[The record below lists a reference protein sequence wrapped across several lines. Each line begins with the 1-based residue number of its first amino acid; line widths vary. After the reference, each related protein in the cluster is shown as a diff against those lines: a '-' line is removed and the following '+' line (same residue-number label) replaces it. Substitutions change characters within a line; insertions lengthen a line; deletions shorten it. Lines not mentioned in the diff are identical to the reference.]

1 MTNQN
6 TNQNPD
12 RLPPHS
18 EEAERAVLG
27 CVLLDP
33 SKLRTCLERFAGAEV
48 FYVFANRVVF
58 ECMCALERKGRA
70 IDVVTLQQELH
81 ERQQLEG
88 VGGIKGLSE
97 LPDETP
103 SAENLSHYLDI
114 VWEKY
119 LARLK
124 IQQSL
129 AIVEQIQAIDG
140 LTEPVIARA
149 RELETSFE
157 AEVHRGTMTPR
168 YLKDAGDFSDEVWN
182 EFFGN
187 KGGGEPGWS
196 LPIEF
201 KLKKRLGECTLV
213 TGDDGSGK
221 STFLNYCALHVAAQG
236 GRIVIA
242 SFEMHPKKTIWMLV
256 CQLLG
261 TREIPESNFG
271 KSQFVAALAWIAAR
285 VSFYSFLGIADW
297 RDVLDTFRF
306 AARHRG
312 FNYFILDSVMR
323 IGIGDDDYA
332 LQGLVAAQFAQF
344 TQEYNVHLDLVIHEN
359 KGGEKGKAKVR
370 GSKLWTANVDNVV
383 KIEINSEKKPKL
395 DDLWADLQEERAKQ
409 NPSESVLKEIEEKRE
424 QWKRKWD
431 SHLLLLKQRY
441 PGSQQNG
448 SKFVYYDAR
457 CFQFREH
464 RDDPLVNWCERWT
477 ERHGDPDPEA
487 PEERD
492 DA

>member
-1 MTNQN
+1 MSNH
-6 TNQNPD
+6 QNPD

-18 EEAERAVLG
+18 LEAERAVLG
-27 CVLLDP
+27 CVLLEP
-33 SKLRTCLERFAGAEV
+33 AKLRMCQERFAGAEV

-58 ECMCALERKGRA
+58 ECMCALEHKGRA
-70 IDVVTLQQELH
+70 IDVVTLLQELR
-81 ERQQLEG
+81 ERQQLAG
-88 VGGIKGLSE
+88 VGGIEGLSE
-97 LPDETP
+97 LPGAAS
-103 SAENLSHYLDI
+103 SAENLPHYLAI

-129 AIVEQIQAIDG
+129 EIVNQIIALDG
-140 LTEPVIARA
+140 LTEPAIARA

-157 AEVHRGTMTPR
+157 TEVHRGTMTPR
-168 YLKDAGDFSDEVWN
+168 YLKGAGDFAEEVWN
-182 EFFGN
+182 EFFGAR
-187 KGGGEPGWS
+187 GAEEPGWA
-196 LPIEF
+196 LPINF

-221 STFLNYCALHVAAQG
+221 STFLNYCALHLAAQG
-236 GRIVIA
+236 AHVVIG

-261 TREIPESNFG
+261 TRDIPDSNFG
-271 KSQFVAALAWIAAR
+271 QRQFNAVMAWIANR
-285 VSFYSFLGIADW
+285 FSFYSFLGIADW
-297 RDVLDTFRF
+297 RDVLDTFRY
-306 AARHRG
+306 AARHQG
-312 FNYFILDSVMR
+312 KNYFILDSVMR

-332 LQGLVAAQFAQF
+332 LQGLAAAQFAQF

-359 KGGEKGKAKVR
+359 KGGERGKAKVR

-395 DDLWADLQEERAKQ
+395 DDLWADLEEERAKKQ
-409 NPSESVLKEIEEKRE
+409 PSESAIKEIEEKRAV
-424 QWKRKWD
+424 WKAKWD
-431 SHLLLLKQRY
+431 SHVVLLKQRY
-441 PGSQQNG
+441 PGTQQNG
-448 SKFVYYDAR
+448 SKYIWFDHR

-464 RDDPLVNWCERWT
+464 REDPPVNWLERWT
-477 ERHGDPDPEA
+477 KRDQDPEGSEERH
-487 PEERD
+487 